1 MTRKRI
7 PALVFAALLA
17 APAVP
22 AAAQSSSGAAP
33 RGAPA
38 LVPSPAAAPRAAAA
52 TASTSDT
59 LGAGDSIRVTVFQ
72 NPDLTTV
79 GRLSDKGTLMM
90 PLIGEVRL
98 QGMSA
103 TQAANRISDALKKG
117 NYILHPQV
125 TVALTQVRSRQVS
138 VLGQVVRPGK
148 YALEEANPKL
158 TDVLALA
165 GGIGPTGSEQ
175 ITITQAKGNKRT
187 VDLAAMMR
195 TGDLKTNY
203 EVQNGD
209 TIYVDRA
216 PTFYIHGEVQRAG
229 NYRLEPN
236 MTVMQA
242 LSMGGGIT
250 LRGTQKGMKIHRK
263 DASGNLQQINAK
275 PTDPLQPDDVIFVKE
290 SFF

>member
-1 MTRKRI
+1 MMRKRI
-7 PALVFAALLA
+7 SVLIFAALLA

-22 AAAQSSSGAAP
+22 AAAQTSPGAAA
-33 RGAPA
+33 R
-38 LVPSPAAAPRAAAA
+38 PAAAAPAG
-52 TASTSDT
+52 TADT

-72 NPDLTTV
+72 NPDLTTE

-90 PLIGEVRL
+90 PLIGEMRL
-98 QGMSA
+98 QGLSV
-103 TQAANRISDALKKG
+103 TQAAARISESLKKG
-117 NYILHPQV
+117 NYILKPQV
-125 TVALTQVRSRQVS
+125 TVALTQVRSRQVA

-148 YALEEANPKL
+148 YALEDANPKL

-165 GGIGPTGSEQ
+165 GGIGPTGSDQ

-187 VDLAAMMR
+187 VDLAQLMR
-195 TGDLKTNY
+195 SGDLKSNY

-250 LRGTQKGMKIHRK
+250 LRGTQRGMKIHRK

>member
-1 MTRKRI
+1 MMRKRI
-7 PALVFAALLA
+7 SVLIFAALLA

-22 AAAQSSSGAAP
+22 AAAQTSPGAAA
-33 RGAPA
+33 R
-38 LVPSPAAAPRAAAA
+38 PAAAAPAG
-52 TASTSDT
+52 TADT

-72 NPDLTTV
+72 NPDLTTE

-90 PLIGEVRL
+90 PLIGEMRL
-98 QGMSA
+98 QGLSV
-103 TQAANRISDALKKG
+103 TQAAARISESLKKG
-117 NYILHPQV
+117 NYILKPQV
-125 TVALTQVRSRQVS
+125 TVALTQVRSRQVA

-148 YALEEANPKL
+148 YALEDANPKL

-165 GGIGPTGSEQ
+165 GGIGPTGSDQ

-187 VDLAAMMR
+187 VDLAQLMR
-195 TGDLKTNY
+195 SGDLKSNY

-250 LRGTQKGMKIHRK
+250 LRGTQRGMKIHRK
-263 DASGNLQQINAK
+263 DAGGNLQQINAK

>member
-72 NPDLTTV
+72 NPDLTTE

-103 TQAANRISDALKKG
+103 TQAAARITDQLKKG
-117 NYILHPQV
+117 NYILNPQV

-229 NYRLEPN
+229 NYRLEQN

-250 LRGTQKGMKIHRK
+250 LRGTQRGMKIHRK
-263 DASGNLQQINAK
+263 DANGNLQQINAK